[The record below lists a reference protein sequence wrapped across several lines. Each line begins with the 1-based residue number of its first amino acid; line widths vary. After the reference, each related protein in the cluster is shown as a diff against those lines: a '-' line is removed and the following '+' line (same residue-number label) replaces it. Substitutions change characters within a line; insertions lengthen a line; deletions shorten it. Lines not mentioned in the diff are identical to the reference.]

1 MIADYKD
8 AAVHSGSLSPPLPG
22 AAERL
27 ALRAGRVRECQATPP
42 RQRTR
47 QRRYRGYA
55 SAPTHVL
62 TQQGDIRRRFPR
74 HALYHLTQISR
85 VNALTYL
92 LYKVTMLCL

>member
-8 AAVHSGSLSPPLPG
+8 AAVHTGSLSPLPG
-22 AAERL
+22 AAMRL
-27 ALRAGRVRECQATPP
+27 ALRVGRVRECQATPP

-62 TQQGDIRRRFPR
+62 TLEIETRVSIEPR
-74 HALYHLTQISR
+74 AITRLALLVQR
-85 VNALTYL
+85 
-92 LYKVTMLCL
+92 